1 VSQALERLESFV
13 STLAHPRIPGPR
25 RIPIAAGDRMDHAQ
39 ILSEQLK
46 MRLNQPLEKHTEWLQ
61 RMGINPNP
69 TNGYYHSDE
78 SLYGLEVC
86 VYMCV

>member
-1 VSQALERLESFV
+1 
-13 STLAHPRIPGPR
+13 
-25 RIPIAAGDRMDHAQ
+25 MDHAQ